1 MYGTSLAYYL
11 VTTNHQV
18 PLERTNMKMSKK
30 DVLEEFCDD
39 MYFRAV
45 KDQSYSDE
53 EIEKVPEIARELYQG
68 ISTAHPDFTPKQVFN
83 HWDSG
88 KWDMEQST
96 ST

>member
-1 MYGTSLAYYL
+1 M
-11 VTTNHQV
+11 TTNHPV

-53 EIEKVPEIARELYQG
+53 EIEKVPEIAR
-68 ISTAHPDFTPKQVFN
+68 
-83 HWDSG
+83 
-88 KWDMEQST
+88 
-96 ST
+96 